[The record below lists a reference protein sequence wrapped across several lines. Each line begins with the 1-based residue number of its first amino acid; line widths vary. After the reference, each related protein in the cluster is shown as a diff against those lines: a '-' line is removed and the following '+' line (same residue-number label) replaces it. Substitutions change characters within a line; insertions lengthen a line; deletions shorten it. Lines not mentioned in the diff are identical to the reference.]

1 MAGGLQMLCNGD
13 SNGKVE
19 SLPLPQEM
27 SSESL
32 SLVTENGGGGEGG
45 RKEKRE
51 IVLGRN
57 VHIMCHAVTEP
68 EEDDEVT
75 GEREAHMASVLARY
89 RRSLM
94 ERTKH
99 HLGIR
104 LFALSWFL
112 LLCVEFCLGPFGF
125 VN

>member
-1 MAGGLQMLCNGD
+1 MAGGLQMLCYGD

-27 SSESL
+27 SSESQL
-32 SLVTENGGGGEGG
+32 LVTEDGGGGQG
-45 RKEKRE
+45 RKEKWE

-57 VHIMCHAVTEP
+57 VHMMCHAVTEP
-68 EEDDEVT
+68 EADDEVT

-89 RRSLM
+89 RKSIM

-104 LFALSWFL
+104 LFALSCSFVT
-112 LLCVEFCLGPFGF
+112 LC
-125 VN
+125 